1 MLPERP
7 GSKDSEHWS
16 LLWWECSDEV
26 LLKQVLTVRHHSQ
39 RQFYRA
45 RVKLR
50 PGVEDTIPYEGNM
63 ANYIIRVGLGMK
75 YVSNK
80 ILI

>member
-1 MLPERP
+1 MLAV
-7 GSKDSEHWS
+7 GHDSH
-16 LLWWECSDEV
+16 
-26 LLKQVLTVRHHSQ
+26 
-39 RQFYRA
+39 RQFHQA

-75 YVSNK
+75 DVSYK